1 MEAPLNNS
9 PLIPG
14 IAYNHS
20 APYFGGQ
27 FGPVRAL
34 PPGSWQA
41 QGGAG
46 GIYGQG
52 HMPIPEQPQ
61 VVAAVSTSQAIMQ
74 IPR

>member
-1 MEAPLNNS
+1 MN

-14 IAYNHS
+14 IAFNQL
-20 APYFGGQ
+20 APYYGGQ
-27 FGPVRAL
+27 FGPVKTL
-34 PPGSWQA
+34 PSGSWQA

-52 HMPIPEQPQ
+52 HTPIGQQPQ
-61 VVAAVSTSQAIMQ
+61 VMAAVSTSQAIMM

>member
-1 MEAPLNNS
+1 MNRNP

-14 IAYNHS
+14 IAYAYGIPESGDNIRS
-20 APYFGGQ
+20 AQVY
-27 FGPVRAL
+27 

-52 HMPIPEQPQ
+52 HMPIAEQPQ
-61 VVAAVSTSQAIMQ
+61 MYACVNTMEAIQ
-74 IPR
+74 RGQVR